1 MPNTYIK
8 SKYIDGLSRGARFR
22 TTNYMGSLLGTTL
35 HIDNQLINTVDTFF
49 GVCPIKLSTAVKN
62 ISLWVTDTNSQAATV
77 TCYLS
82 IDPKIECQNLTA
94 TTAIPAM
101 TTNLL
106 AGTFVLKQVNSAGDG
121 SFQELKFQ
129 AESYGYVTLFERIKN
144 MLADLKTNNR
154 LTDAQESQI
163 IDLWKLNE
171 GKPVYICFA
180 ITGHAISAQEHA
192 TFEMIS
198 VYGSP
203 SEMHL
208 TAPMI
213 EPVPGS
219 NF

>member
-1 MPNTYIK
+1 MATTYIQ
-8 SKYIDGLSRGARFR
+8 SKYIDGLRRGARFR

-35 HIDNQLINTVDTFF
+35 LIDNQLINTVDKFF
-49 GVCPIKLSTAVKN
+49 GVCPIKLSSAVKN
-62 ISLWVTDTNSQAATV
+62 MSLWVTDTSGNKARV

-82 IDPKIECQNLTA
+82 IDPQIECQNLAA
-94 TTAIPAM
+94 TTAIASM
-101 TTNLL
+101 TANLL
-106 AGTFVLKQVNSAGDG
+106 AGTFVIKQVQSAGNG
-121 SFQELKFQ
+121 TFQELKFQ
-129 AESYGYVTLFERIKN
+129 SESYGYVTLFERIKN
-144 MLADLKTNNR
+144 MLAELKTASR

-180 ITGHAISAQEHA
+180 ITDNAISATDIA

>member
-1 MPNTYIK
+1 MPKTYIK
-8 SKYIDGLSRGARFR
+8 STYIDGLSRGARFR

-35 HIDNQLINTVDTFF
+35 LIDNQLINTVDRFF

-62 ISLWVTDTNSQAATV
+62 ISLWITDTNTHATRV

-82 IDPKIECQNLTA
+82 IDPKIECQNLNA
-94 TTAIPAM
+94 TTAITSM

-106 AGTFVLKQVNSAGDG
+106 AGTFVIKQIQSAGDG

-129 AESYGYVTLFERIKN
+129 SESYGYVTLFERIKN
-144 MLADLKTNNR
+144 MLAELKTKNH
-154 LTDAQESQI
+154 LTDEQESQI

-180 ITGHAISAQEHA
+180 ITDYAISANNNA